1 MFIFL
6 QVKILNIKKN
16 IPSVSNIKAIPID
29 KGDRYPED
37 SEIDLLQ
44 GKWREYLRKHLP
56 QVFAVVVLFYLFVVF
71 VLFGSFK

>member
-1 MFIFL
+1 M
-6 QVKILNIKKN
+6 
-16 IPSVSNIKAIPID
+16 SNIKAIPID